1 MNSENKKS
9 VSNLWVFLTAFG
21 IFNVIIFYHAG
32 IKSKSGKYIKVGHF
46 YLLLIFLSIF
56 INLNISFITNTV
68 LFLYLAGYVF
78 GLLFAVKT
86 FPSYKKRLTMLN
98 QMDANSLNNKKI
110 YLMNNQNLED
120 FIKNS
125 LPVSLESTVKT
136 SVFTNS
142 DNSKPD
148 VYTENIEDEYLE
160 YTGEKIKINSDPEE
174 KLADL
179 PFITKELVRKIILE
193 RKLGSGF
200 RNEADLR
207 NKLGLSDRNVK
218 ILERRID
225 FSFEDKQQQ

>member
-1 MNSENKKS
+1 
-9 VSNLWVFLTAFG
+9 
-21 IFNVIIFYHAG
+21 
-32 IKSKSGKYIKVGHF
+32 
-46 YLLLIFLSIF
+46 
-56 INLNISFITNTV
+56 
-68 LFLYLAGYVF
+68 
-78 GLLFAVKT
+78 
-86 FPSYKKRLTMLN
+86 
-98 QMDANSLNNKKI
+98 
-110 YLMNNQNLED
+110 MNNQNLED

-200 RNEADLR
+200 RNEGDLR
-207 NKLGLSDRNVK
+207 NKLGLNDRNVK
-218 ILERRID
+218 ILDRRID

>member
-56 INLNISFITNTV
+56 INLNISFITNIV

-98 QMDANSLNNKKI
+98 QMDANYLNNKKI

-125 LPVSLESTVKT
+125 LPFSLESTVKT

-207 NKLGLSDRNVK
+207 NKLGLNDRNAK

-225 FSFEDKQQQ
+225 FSFDDKQQQ